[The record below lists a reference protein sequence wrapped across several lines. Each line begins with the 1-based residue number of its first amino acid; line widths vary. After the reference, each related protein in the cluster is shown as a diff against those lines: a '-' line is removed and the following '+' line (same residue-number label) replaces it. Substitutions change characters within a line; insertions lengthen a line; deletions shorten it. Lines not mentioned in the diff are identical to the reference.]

1 MLAPQELEHVAKTL
15 GGAAQEWVASQ
26 RLALLSRE
34 AGGYAPAGR
43 EVERPSLEG
52 GGAALVSGY
61 PSAARVIPGR
71 VNAQIPP
78 QAQESCG
85 GPQPILH
92 FFMRT
97 WPALTLPETAIQKQS
112 VPI

>member
-1 MLAPQELEHVAKTL
+1 MAKLL

-26 RLALLSRE
+26 RLALLSSE

-43 EVERPSLEG
+43 EIERPSLG
-52 GGAALVSGY
+52 GRGAALVSGY
-61 PSAARVIPGR
+61 PSAAGGIPGR

-78 QAQESCG
+78 QAQESSG
-85 GPQPILH
+85 GPQAILY

-97 WPALTLPETAIQKQS
+97 PACLDTSRDCNTVA